1 MKSYKSDCSI
11 ICIREERINVPIIS
25 MVLFPTL
32 FSGIV
37 VCSKHST
44 SMPLSAGSAL
54 VLSVDMKEVAVVP
67 GPNPAPGVAVKALLN
82 GPFGPQLEVPVDE
95 CASTHSLLPP
105 PTLHRV
111 IPLLSPVVL
120 QVKVKVSPGQVGGAA
135 MNCASP
141 EWSDY
146 NVSEAPFIFSYSVH
160 MYKVVSLPDH

>member
-1 MKSYKSDCSI
+1 MHQ
-11 ICIREERINVPIIS
+11 RRINVPIIS
-25 MVLFPTL
+25 MILFPTL

-44 SMPLSAGSAL
+44 TMPLSAGSAL
-54 VLSVDMKEVAVVP
+54 TLSVDMKKVAVVP
-67 GPNPAPGVAVKALLN
+67 GPNPAPGVAVKAVLN
-82 GPFGPQLEVPVDE
+82 CPFGPQLEVAVDE
-95 CASTHSLLPP
+95 CPSKHKLLPP

-146 NVSEAPFIFSYSVH
+146 NESETPFIFSYSVTCT
-160 MYKVVSLPDH
+160 

>member
-1 MKSYKSDCSI
+1 
-11 ICIREERINVPIIS
+11 

-44 SMPLSAGSAL
+44 TMPLSAGSAL
-54 VLSVDMKEVAVVP
+54 ALSVDMKEVAVV
-67 GPNPAPGVAVKALLN
+67 PNPAPGVAVKALLN

-95 CASTHSLLPP
+95 CASTHSLVPP

-146 NVSEAPFIFSYSVH
+146 NVSEAPFIFSYSVTCT
-160 MYKVVSLPDH
+160 